1 MEQGLL
7 DDETGSPLALRRDGK
22 RGPEVEEGYDGGP
35 RILFGQRPQLASALL
50 GEGDGG
56 AAPLGHPRG
65 AESFAGHG
73 TV

>member
-7 DDETGSPLALRRDGK
+7 DDETGSSLALRRDGERSSK
-22 RGPEVEEGYDGGP
+22 VEEGHDRSS